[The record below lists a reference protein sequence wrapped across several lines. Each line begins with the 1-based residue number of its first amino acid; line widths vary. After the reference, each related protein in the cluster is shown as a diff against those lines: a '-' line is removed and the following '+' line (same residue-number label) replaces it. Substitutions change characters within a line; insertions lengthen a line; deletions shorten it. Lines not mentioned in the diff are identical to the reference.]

1 MAEPHTVKITTAVAI
16 VKQNRNTKMEDMAST
31 GNAITSRA
39 MTNVVPD
46 TVMMA
51 VRVACTRT
59 MWCAEVLVEVEEVA
73 AVVATADR
81 NQKIVMLILA
91 LNISGRWIFEAL
103 GYWMR
108 CASSL
113 LVCNIIPKYPILV
126 IDSSH
131 DLKVN
136 RCGSVH
142 IQLSTCA

>member
-1 MAEPHTVKITTAVAI
+1 
-16 VKQNRNTKMEDMAST
+16 
-31 GNAITSRA
+31 
-39 MTNVVPD
+39 
-46 TVMMA
+46 
-51 VRVACTRT
+51 
-59 MWCAEVLVEVEEVA
+59 VEEVA

-142 IQLSTCA
+142 ITTLYLCLGIAISKFDVPILFHATI